1 MSTTT
6 PNRRPVATGVEVPE
20 RCNNPEHKWE
30 VGFSLIRDFL
40 PKIVRLEGSTADQL
54 GGANS
59 FGLIEIEG
67 PRQGFL
73 WEIARLSG
81 SVYPLVVGGNSQLGS
96 VGFFSAQ
103 LWECDPGTGDN
114 TDLFPSGSAQPMVSI
129 PANQDAASQ
138 FFGFSETFDAHTVT
152 INPGKNLVVFINGL
166 GLSDPVLNFVISGQ
180 AIEIPQ
186 AYYNSWLS

>member
-40 PKIVRLEGSTADQL
+40 PKIVRLEGSTSEAL
-54 GGANS
+54 GSANTY
-59 FGLIEIEG
+59 GLIEIEG

-73 WEIARLSG
+73 WEIARLAG
-81 SVYPLVVGGNSQLGS
+81 SFVPLVSGGAITYQSA
-96 VGFFSAQ
+96 GFFSAQ

-114 TDLFPSGSAQPMVSI
+114 TDLFPSGSAQPMASF

-138 FFGFSETFDAHTVT
+138 FYGFSETFDAHTVT
-152 INPGKNLVVFINGL
+152 INPGKNLVVFINGMNF
-166 GLSDPVLNFVISGQ
+166 SDPANNFVVSGQ